1 MTEIKQVFFNNNHII
16 NAERS
21 ERLFKIE
28 TLFRNRRE
36 REGDGGDGGGGASSS
51 IYMHL
56 LGLIKIN
63 F

>member
-1 MTEIKQVFFNNNHII
+1 MTKQTMTEIKQVFFYNNHII

-36 REGDGGDGGGGASSS
+36 REGNGGMGEGEQVVP
-51 IYMHL
+51 YMCT
-56 LGLIKIN
+56 
-63 F
+63 FWD